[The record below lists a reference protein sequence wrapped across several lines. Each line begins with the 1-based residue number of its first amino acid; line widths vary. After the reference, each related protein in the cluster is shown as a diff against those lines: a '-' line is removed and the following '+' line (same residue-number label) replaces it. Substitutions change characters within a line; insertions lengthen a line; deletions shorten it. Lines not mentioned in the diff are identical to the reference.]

1 MSSINPNNIND
12 QYPVAGQDNDS
23 QGFRDNF
30 TNIKN
35 NLRFAQEE
43 LNDLQQKAVLKSALQ
58 GTTINNDFNDSQLIG
73 AQCLRLTETR
83 VDLGVI
89 TDPSV
94 NVTWTNGHFHQMILE
109 SSSTTITFGGWPAAQ
124 RHTKLRLLIDVKAAA
139 VSGNYTVTFSTT
151 FSGGSVGYHGLGDIK
166 NMVNGNVFTPTAAG
180 LYLFEFST
188 VNAGGNVMVSD
199 MLRNRITNVEEYQVL
214 TPADG
219 EQANVSAY
227 TSTVIIHPA
236 EELSTANIVMPG
248 NTQVSDGQTISFAFG
263 NTITTVTH
271 FGNGATITGGLTTA
285 GVTTAARYIYKAST
299 NNWYR
304 LG

>member
-73 AQCLRLTETR
+73 AQFLKTTETR

-89 TDPSV
+89 TDP
-94 NVTWTNGHFHQMILE
+94 NITVTWSNGHFQQMILE
-109 SSSTTITFGGWPAAQ
+109 SSSTTVTFGGWPVAQ

-139 VSGNYTVTFSTT
+139 VSGSYTVTFSTT
-151 FSGGSVGYHGLGDIK
+151 FSGGSVGYHGLSDIK
-166 NMVNGNVFTPTAAG
+166 NMVNGNQFTPTAAG

-199 MLRNRITNVEEYQVL
+199 MLRNRITNVSDYQYF
-214 TPADG
+214 TPING
-219 EQANVSAY
+219 GFANVNPYAS
-227 TSTVIIHPA
+227 SVIVHPA
-236 EELSTANIVMPG
+236 GVIAAANITMPG
-248 NTQVSDGQTISFAFG
+248 NTQVVDGHTINFAFG
-263 NTITTVTH
+263 NTITSVSH
-271 FGNGATITGGLTTA
+271 YGNGATITGGLTTA
-285 GVTTAARYIYKAST
+285 NVDIGAKYIYSATT

-304 LG
+304 QG